1 MEEYCLE
8 SRIEAIP
15 IKAKS
20 KHAGD
25 GEDILARIWPRSEYG
40 FDGNFRRRVSERQNF
55 KEISYRREFFRTFQG
70 TTIWNP
76 FGIQ

>member
-25 GEDILARIWPRSEYG
+25 GEDILARIWPRSKYDLTVTFVISIG
-40 FDGNFRRRVSERQNF
+40 RQNF
-55 KEISYRREFFRTFQG
+55 KEISYRREFLRTFQG

>member
-40 FDGNFRRRVSERQNF
+40 FGRQNF
-55 KEISYRREFFRTFQG
+55 KEISYRREFLRTFQG